1 MAASRRTAALPAGK
15 YARPTPV
22 DPELRQLRFTDEAGR
37 TRTFSFDDVHG
48 PVELID
54 DLVTALAN
62 GSQSGGRWRTLA
74 TVDAA
79 VSAARQLITYLG
91 TEFPAVHSITDF
103 GPEVWWAWR
112 AAKESQSRWPG
123 QVNLMRTVLAESLRL
138 PETTRKAMRAK
149 AVKPR
154 KRLPEN
160 DSYSRDEFGRIRRAA
175 KGEVRQALRRIRT
188 NTERLHRYREAGD
201 VGDGI
206 MFKAGGSRWST
217 GSLLE
222 YLSRNGMLPSQYLAN
237 RVVLKGCFD
246 LAGVSS
252 PAQALFPSIR
262 EIYCLMVLL
271 VCERGFNLSVMDN
284 LTATSFRA
292 SDGASEDS
300 VYTVNTDKPRR
311 GTKRYNAEI
320 LAGDA
325 GKLWENAVSLT
336 QPCRTALA
344 ELGTPSDKLLI
355 AHRHKNLTDGGPFRQ
370 EWLTAGIGDHCMAD
384 AGLLA
389 DDGTPLRV
397 SLRRLR
403 LSEQVLNQHA
413 RQNSESV
420 SEDTYRA
427 PDPATAAGAADTII
441 DGQADAVAH
450 AKATV
455 AIRSLSAAE
464 VTAARG
470 DPETAATQLGVPV
483 PTLKLLLA
491 GSLDTATTAC
501 VDFLNSPFAA
511 TAGEPC
517 PASFF
522 ACFTCTN
529 AVVTPDHLPRLIT
542 LLDALDNVATL
553 VAPARWET
561 DYRDHFA
568 RLQAI
573 LDQNA
578 TNAEIDDA
586 RRHVTDTDREVVIAL
601 IGRNLDA

>member
-1 MAASRRTAALPAGK
+1 M
-15 YARPTPV
+15 
-22 DPELRQLRFTDEAGR
+22 
-37 TRTFSFDDVHG
+37 
-48 PVELID
+48 
-54 DLVTALAN
+54 
-62 GSQSGGRWRTLA
+62 
-74 TVDAA
+74 
-79 VSAARQLITYLG
+79 SAARQLIAHLQK
-91 TEFPAVHSITDF
+91 EFPEVHSLGEF
-103 GPEVWWAWR
+103 SPEVWWAWR

-123 QVNLMRTVLAESLRL
+123 QVSLMRTVLSESPRL

-160 DSYSRDEFGRIRRAA
+160 DSYSRDEFGRIRSAA
-175 KGEVRQALRRIRT
+175 KGQIRQALRRIRT
-188 NTERLHRYREAGD
+188 NTEMLHQYREFGD

-206 MFKAGGSRWST
+206 TFKVGGSRWST

-222 YLSRNGMLPSQYLAN
+222 YLSRNGVLPSQYLAN

-246 LAGVSS
+246 LAGVSN

-284 LTATSFRA
+284 LAVTSFRA
-292 SDGASEDS
+292 SDGAGEDS

-311 GTKRYNAEI
+311 GTNRYSAEI
-320 LAGDA
+320 LAGEA
-325 GKLWENAVSLT
+325 GKLWENALALT
-336 QPCRTALA
+336 EPCRTALA
-344 ELGTPSDKLLI
+344 ELGTPSEKLLI
-355 AHRHKNLTDGGPFRQ
+355 AHRHKNRTGGGPFRQ
-370 EWLTAGIGDHCMAD
+370 EWLTAGIGDHYMAD

-389 DDGTPLRV
+389 DDGALLRV

-420 SEDTYRA
+420 SEDTYRS
-427 PDPATAAGAADTII
+427 PDPTTAEGAAETII

-455 AIRSLSAAE
+455 AIRSLTAAE
-464 VTAARG
+464 VTAARE
-470 DPETAATQLGVPV
+470 DPEAVATQLGIPV

-491 GSLDTATTAC
+491 GNLDTAITAC
-501 VDFLNSPFAA
+501 TDFLNSPFAA

-529 AVVTPDHLPRLIT
+529 AVITPEHLPRLVT

-553 VAPARWET
+553 VSPARWES
-561 DYRDHFA
+561 DYQDHYA

-578 TNAEIDDA
+578 TKAEIDDA
-586 RRHVTDTDREVVIAL
+586 RRHASDVDREVVTAL
-601 IGRNLDA
+601 LGRNLDA

>member
-1 MAASRRTAALPAGK
+1 MASRRTAALPAGK
-15 YARPTPV
+15 YARPAPV
-22 DPELRQLRFTDEAGR
+22 DPELRQLCFTDETGR
-37 TRTFSFDDVHG
+37 TKTFSFDDVHG
-48 PVELID
+48 PAELID

-62 GSQSGGRWRTLA
+62 GSQAGGRWRTLA

-79 VSAARQLITYLG
+79 VSAARQLIAYLG
-91 TEFPAVHSITDF
+91 TEFPEVHSITDF

-112 AAKESQSRWPG
+112 AAKESQNRWPG
-123 QVNLMRTVLAESLRL
+123 QVNLMRTVLSESPRL

-154 KRLPEN
+154 TRLPEN
-160 DSYSRDEFGRIRRAA
+160 DAYSRDEFGRIRSAA

-188 NTERLHRYREAGD
+188 NTERLHQYREIGD

-206 MFKAGGSRWST
+206 TFKVGGTRWNT

-222 YLSRNGMLPSQYLAN
+222 YLSQNGMLPTHYLAS

-246 LAGVSS
+246 LAGVSN

-284 LTATSFRA
+284 LTVASFRA
-292 SDGASEDS
+292 SDGADEDS
-300 VYTVNTDKPRR
+300 IYTVNTDKPRR
-311 GTKRYNAEI
+311 GTKRYSAEI
-320 LAGDA
+320 LAGEA
-325 GKLWENAVSLT
+325 GKLWEDAIGLT
-336 QPCRTALA
+336 DSCRTALA
-344 ELGTPSDKLLI
+344 ALGTPSEKLLI
-355 AHRHKNLTDGGPFRQ
+355 AHRHKNRTDGGPFRQ
-370 EWLTAGIGDHCMAD
+370 EWLTAGSGDHYMAGAD
-384 AGLLA
+384 LLA
-389 DDGTPLRV
+389 DDETPLRV

-403 LSEQVLNQHA
+403 LSEQVLNQRA

-420 SEDTYRA
+420 SEDTYRS
-427 PDPATAAGAADTII
+427 PDPATAEGAAETII

-455 AIRSLSAAE
+455 TIRSLSAAE
-464 VTAARG
+464 VTAART
-470 DPETAATQLGVPV
+470 DPETAATQLGI
-483 PTLKLLLA
+483 PTPTMRLLLA
-491 GSLDTATTAC
+491 GNLDTATTAC
-501 VDFLNSPFAA
+501 TDFLNSPFAA

-529 AVVTPDHLPRLIT
+529 AVVTPDHLPRLVT

-561 DYRDHFA
+561 DYRDHYA
-568 RLQAI
+568 RLHAI

-578 TNAEIDDA
+578 TTAEIGDA
-586 RRHVTDTDREVVIAL
+586 RRQITDGDREVVTAL

>member
-1 MAASRRTAALPAGK
+1 MAPRRTAALPAGK
-15 YARPTPV
+15 YARPAPV
-22 DPELRQLRFTDEAGR
+22 DPELRQLCFTDEAGR

-48 PVELID
+48 PAELID

-79 VSAARQLITYLG
+79 VSAARQLIAYLG
-91 TEFPAVHSITDF
+91 SGFPGVHSIADF

-112 AAKESQSRWPG
+112 AAKESQTRWPG
-123 QVNLMRTVLAESLRL
+123 QVNLMRTVLSESPRL

-154 KRLPEN
+154 NRLTEN
-160 DSYSRDEFGRIRRAA
+160 DSYNRGEFARIRSAA

-188 NTERLHRYREAGD
+188 NIEKLHRYQETGA

-206 MFKAGGSRWST
+206 TFKVGGARWCT

-237 RVVLKGCFD
+237 RVVLKECFD
-246 LAGVSS
+246 LAGVSN

-271 VCERGFNLSVMDN
+271 VCERGFNLSVLDN
-284 LTATSFRA
+284 LTVASFRA
-292 SDGASEDS
+292 SDGASEDA

-311 GTKRYNAEI
+311 GTKRYSAEI
-320 LAGDA
+320 LAGEA
-325 GKLWENAVSLT
+325 GKLWENAVRLT
-336 QPCRTALA
+336 EPCRATLA
-344 ELGTPSDKLLI
+344 ELGTPSEKLLI
-355 AHRHKNLTDGGPFRQ
+355 AHRHKNFTGVGPFRQ
-370 EWLTAGIGDHCMAD
+370 EWLTAGIGDHYMAD

-403 LSEQVLNQHA
+403 LSEQVLNQQA

-420 SEDTYRA
+420 SEDTYRS
-427 PDPATAAGAADTII
+427 PDPATADEAVDTII

-455 AIRSLSAAE
+455 TIRSLTAAE
-464 VTAARG
+464 VAGANR
-470 DPETAATQLGVPV
+470 DPETAATLLDIPV
-483 PTLKLLLA
+483 STLKLLLA

-501 VDFLNSPFAA
+501 TDFLNSPFAA

-529 AVVTPDHLPRLIT
+529 AVITPDHLPRLVT

-561 DYRDHFA
+561 DYRDHYA

-578 TNAEIDDA
+578 TQAEIGDA
-586 RRHVTDTDREVVIAL
+586 RHHVTDADRDIVSAL
-601 IGRNLDA
+601 LGRNLDA

>member
-1 MAASRRTAALPAGK
+1 VASRRTAALPAGK
-15 YARPTPV
+15 YSRPALT
-22 DPELRQLRFTDEAGR
+22 DPELRRLSFTDETGR
-37 TRTFSFDDVHG
+37 TKTFSFVDVDG
-48 PVELID
+48 PAELID

-62 GSQSGGRWRTLA
+62 GAQSGGRWRTLA

-79 VSAARQLITYLG
+79 ASAARQLITHLR
-91 TEFPAVHSITDF
+91 TEFPEVHSIADF

-112 AAKESQSRWPG
+112 AAKESQTRWPG
-123 QVNLMRTVLAESLRL
+123 QVNLVRTLLSESPRL
-138 PETTRKAMRAK
+138 PETTRKAMRAR
-149 AVKPR
+149 ATKPR

-160 DSYSRDEFGRIRRAA
+160 DSYSRDEFGRIRSAA
-175 KGEVRQALRRIRT
+175 KGEVRQALRRIRV
-188 NTERLHRYREAGD
+188 NTEKLHQFREVGD

-206 MFKAGGSRWST
+206 TFNVGGSRWST
-217 GSLLE
+217 GSLLD
-222 YLSRNGMLPSQYLAN
+222 YLSRNGELPTQYLAN
-237 RVVLKGCFD
+237 RAVLKGCFD
-246 LAGVSS
+246 LAGVPS

-271 VCERGFNLSVMDN
+271 VCERGFNLSVMEN
-284 LTATSFRA
+284 LTVTSFRA
-292 SDGASEDS
+292 SDGVGEPS

-311 GTKRYNAEI
+311 GSKRFSAEI
-320 LAGDA
+320 LAGEA

-336 QPCRTALA
+336 EPCRTALA
-344 ELGTPSDKLLI
+344 ALGTPCEKLLI

-370 EWLTAGIGDHCMAD
+370 EWLTAGIGDHYMAS

-413 RQNSESV
+413 RQNSEAV
-420 SEDTYRA
+420 SEDTYRT
-427 PDPATAAGAADTII
+427 PDPTTAAGAADTII
-441 DGQADAVAH
+441 DGQTEAVAH
-450 AKATV
+450 ARATV
-455 AIRSLSAAE
+455 TIRSLSAAE
-464 VTAARG
+464 VTAARA
-470 DPETAATQLGVPV
+470 DPDTTATKLGIPV

-501 VDFLNSPFAA
+501 TDLLNSPFAA
-511 TAGEPC
+511 QVGEPC

-522 ACFTCTN
+522 ACFSCTN
-529 AVVTPDHLPRLIT
+529 AVITPEHLPRLIT

-553 VAPARWET
+553 VAPARWESN
-561 DYRDHFA
+561 YRDHYA

-578 TNAEIDDA
+578 TKAEIHDA
-586 RRHVTDTDREVVIAL
+586 RRHVTDADRNIVTQLV
-601 IGRNLDA
+601 GRNLDA

>member
-1 MAASRRTAALPAGK
+1 MASRRTAALPAGK
-15 YARPTPV
+15 YARPALA
-22 DPELRQLRFTDEAGR
+22 DPELRRLCFTDEGGR

-48 PVELID
+48 PAELVD

-79 VSAARQLITYLG
+79 VSAARQLIAYLG
-91 TEFPAVHSITDF
+91 TEFPEVHSITDF

-112 AAKESQSRWPG
+112 TAKESQSRWPG
-123 QVNLMRTVLAESLRL
+123 RVNLMRTVLSESPRL

-160 DSYSRDEFGRIRRAA
+160 DSYSREEFARIRSAA
-175 KGEVRQALRRIRT
+175 KGEVRQALRRIRA
-188 NTERLHRYREAGD
+188 NTERLRKYREVGD

-206 MFKAGGSRWST
+206 TFKVGGARWST

-246 LAGVSS
+246 LAGVSN

-284 LTATSFRA
+284 LTVASFRA
-292 SDGASEDS
+292 SDGAGEDL

-311 GTKRYNAEI
+311 GTKRYSAEI
-320 LAGDA
+320 LAGEA
-325 GKLWENAVSLT
+325 GKLWENALFLT
-336 QPCRTALA
+336 EPCRTALA
-344 ELGTPSDKLLI
+344 ELGTPSEKLLI
-355 AHRHKNLTDGGPFRQ
+355 AHRHKNLTGDGPFRQ
-370 EWLTAGIGDHCMAD
+370 EWLTAGIGDHYMAY
-384 AGLLA
+384 ASLLA
-389 DDGTPLRV
+389 DDGIPLRV

-420 SEDTYRA
+420 SEDTYRS
-427 PDPATAAGAADTII
+427 PDPATAEGAADTII

-455 AIRSLSAAE
+455 TIRSLSAAE
-464 VTAARG
+464 VTAKTRK
-470 DPETAATQLGVPV
+470 PPRHS
-483 PTLKLLLA
+483 LA
-491 GSLDTATTAC
+491 SRC
-501 VDFLNSPFAA
+501 
-511 TAGEPC
+511 
-517 PASFF
+517 
-522 ACFTCTN
+522 
-529 AVVTPDHLPRLIT
+529 
-542 LLDALDNVATL
+542 
-553 VAPARWET
+553 
-561 DYRDHFA
+561 
-568 RLQAI
+568 
-573 LDQNA
+573 
-578 TNAEIDDA
+578 
-586 RRHVTDTDREVVIAL
+586 RR
-601 IGRNLDA
+601 

>member
-1 MAASRRTAALPAGK
+1 MAKRRTATLPAGK
-15 YARPTPV
+15 YSRPAPI
-22 DPELRQLRFTDEAGR
+22 DPELRQLCFTDEAGR
-37 TRTFSFDDVHG
+37 TRTFSFDEIDG
-48 PVELID
+48 PAELVD
-54 DLVTALAN
+54 DLVAALAN
-62 GSQSGGRWRTLA
+62 GARAGGRWRTLA
-74 TVDAA
+74 TVAA
-79 VSAARQLITYLG
+79 AAKATRQLISYLR
-91 TEFPAVHSITDF
+91 TEFPEVHSITDF
-103 GPEVWWAWR
+103 GPEMWWAWR
-112 AAKESQSRWPG
+112 TARESEARWPG
-123 QVNLMRTVLAESLRL
+123 QVNLMRTLLSESPRL

-160 DSYSRDEFGRIRRAA
+160 DSYSRDEFGRIRSAA

-188 NTERLHRYREAGD
+188 NTGQLRQYRETGD

-206 MFKAGGSRWST
+206 IFNVIRTQWST

-222 YLSRNGMLPSQYLAN
+222 YLSQNGMLPSQYLAN
-237 RVVLKGCFD
+237 RIVLKGCFD
-246 LAGVSS
+246 LTGVSN

-284 LTATSFRA
+284 LTVTSFRA
-292 SDGASEDS
+292 SDGVGEDS
-300 VYTVNTDKPRR
+300 IYTVNTDKPRR
-311 GTKRYNAEI
+311 GTKRFSAEI
-320 LAGDA
+320 LAGEA
-325 GKLWENAVSLT
+325 GKLWETAVSLT
-336 QPCRTALA
+336 EPCRTALTA
-344 ELGTPSDKLLI
+344 LGTPSEKLLI
-355 AHRHKNLTDGGPFRQ
+355 AHRHKNLAGDGPFRQ
-370 EWLTAGIGDHCMAD
+370 EWLTAGIGDHYMAD

-420 SEDTYRA
+420 SEDTYRS
-427 PDPATAAGAADTII
+427 PDPITADGAADTII
-441 DGQADAVAH
+441 DGQTDAVAH

-455 AIRSLSAAE
+455 TIRSLSAAE
-464 VTAARG
+464 VTTART
-470 DPETAATQLGVPV
+470 DPETAAARLGIQL

-491 GSLDTATTAC
+491 GGLDTATTAC
-501 VDFLNSPFAA
+501 TDFLNSPFAA

-529 AVVTPDHLPRLIT
+529 AVITPAHLPRLIT

-553 VAPARWET
+553 VAPARWES
-561 DYRDHFA
+561 DYRDHYA
-568 RLQAI
+568 RLQAV
-573 LDQNA
+573 LEQNA
-578 TNAEIDDA
+578 TNAELGDA
-586 RRHVTDTDREVVIAL
+586 RRHVTDADREVVTAL

>member
-1 MAASRRTAALPAGK
+1 MVEH
-15 YARPTPV
+15 V
-22 DPELRQLRFTDEAGR
+22 D
-37 TRTFSFDDVHG
+37 
-48 PVELID
+48 
-54 DLVTALAN
+54 
-62 GSQSGGRWRTLA
+62 
-74 TVDAA
+74 
-79 VSAARQLITYLG
+79 
-91 TEFPAVHSITDF
+91 
-103 GPEVWWAWR
+103 
-112 AAKESQSRWPG
+112 QSRPS
-123 QVNLMRTVLAESLRL
+123 QTAVMRAVLSESPRL
-138 PETTRKAMRAK
+138 PETTRKAIRAK

-154 KRLPEN
+154 NRLPEN
-160 DSYSRDEFGRIRRAA
+160 DSYSRDEFGRIRSAA

-188 NTERLHRYREAGD
+188 NTERLHQYREVGD

-206 MFKAGGSRWST
+206 TFNVGGTRWST

-222 YLSRNGMLPSQYLAN
+222 YLLRNGMLPSQYLAN
-237 RVVLKGCFD
+237 RVVLKDCFD
-246 LAGVSS
+246 LAGVSN

-271 VCERGFNLSVMDN
+271 VCERGFNLSVMDD
-284 LTATSFRA
+284 LTVTSFRA
-292 SDGASEDS
+292 SDGAGEDS
-300 VYTVNTDKPRR
+300 VYTVNTNKPRR
-311 GTKRYNAEI
+311 GTKRFSAEI
-320 LAGDA
+320 LAGEA
-325 GKLWENAVSLT
+325 GKLWENAVRLT
-336 QPCRTALA
+336 EPCRTALA

-355 AHRHKNLTDGGPFRQ
+355 AHRHKNLTDDGPFRQ
-370 EWLTAGIGDHCMAD
+370 EWLTAGIGDHYMAD

-420 SEDTYRA
+420 SEDTYRI
-427 PDPATAAGAADTII
+427 PDPATAEGAADTII

-455 AIRSLSAAE
+455 TIRSLNAAE
-464 VTAARG
+464 VTAARA
-470 DPETAATQLGVPV
+470 DPETAATGLGIPV

-491 GSLDTATTAC
+491 GSLDTATAAC
-501 VDFLNSPFAA
+501 TDFLNSPFAA

-529 AVVTPDHLPRLIT
+529 AVITPDHLPRLVT

-561 DYRDHFA
+561 DYRDHYA

-578 TNAEIDDA
+578 TNAEIGDA
-586 RRHVTDTDREVVIAL
+586 RRHITDADRDVVTAL

>member
-1 MAASRRTAALPAGK
+1 MASRRTAALPAGK
-15 YARPTPV
+15 YARPNPV
-22 DPELRQLRFTDEAGR
+22 DPELRQLCFTDEAGR
-37 TRTFSFDDVHG
+37 TRTFSFEDVHG
-48 PVELID
+48 PAELID

-91 TEFPAVHSITDF
+91 TEFPEVHSVADF

-112 AAKESQSRWPG
+112 TVKESQARWPG
-123 QVNLMRTVLAESLRL
+123 QVNLMRTVLSESPRL

-149 AVKPR
+149 AAKPR

-160 DSYSRDEFGRIRRAA
+160 DSYSRNEFGRIRSAA
-175 KGEVRQALRRIRT
+175 KGEVRQALHRIRT
-188 NTERLHRYREAGD
+188 NTEKLRQYRDVGD

-206 MFKAGGSRWST
+206 TFNVGGERWST

-246 LAGVSS
+246 LAGVSN

-284 LTATSFRA
+284 LTVTSFRA
-292 SDGASEDS
+292 SDGAGEDS

-311 GTKRYNAEI
+311 GTKRYSAEI
-320 LAGDA
+320 LAGEA
-325 GKLWENAVSLT
+325 GKLWENAVRLT
-336 QPCRTALA
+336 EPCRTALA
-344 ELGTPSDKLLI
+344 ALRTPSEKLLI
-355 AHRHKNLTDGGPFRQ
+355 AHRHKNLTDEGPFRQ
-370 EWLTAGIGDHCMAD
+370 EWLTAGIGDHYMSD

-420 SEDTYRA
+420 SEDTYRS
-427 PDPATAAGAADTII
+427 PDPATAQGAADTII
-441 DGQADAVAH
+441 DGQDDAVAH
-450 AKATV
+450 ARATI

-464 VTAARG
+464 VIAARR
-470 DPETAATQLGVPV
+470 DPETAATQLGIPV

-491 GSLDTATTAC
+491 GDLDTATTAC
-501 VDFLNSPFAA
+501 TDFLNSPFAA

-522 ACFTCTN
+522 ACFICTN
-529 AVVTPDHLPRLIT
+529 AVITPAHLPRLVT

-561 DYRDHFA
+561 DYRDHYA
-568 RLQAI
+568 RLRAI

-578 TNAEIDDA
+578 TNAEIGDA
-586 RRHVTDTDREVVIAL
+586 RRHVTDADREVVTAL

>member
-1 MAASRRTAALPAGK
+1 R
-15 YARPTPV
+15 
-22 DPELRQLRFTDEAGR
+22 
-37 TRTFSFDDVHG
+37 
-48 PVELID
+48 
-54 DLVTALAN
+54 
-62 GSQSGGRWRTLA
+62 
-74 TVDAA
+74 
-79 VSAARQLITYLG
+79 
-91 TEFPAVHSITDF
+91 
-103 GPEVWWAWR
+103 EV
-112 AAKESQSRWPG
+112 
-123 QVNLMRTVLAESLRL
+123 
-138 PETTRKAMRAK
+138 
-149 AVKPR
+149 
-154 KRLPEN
+154 
-160 DSYSRDEFGRIRRAA
+160 
-175 KGEVRQALRRIRT
+175 
-188 NTERLHRYREAGD
+188 GD

-206 MFKAGGSRWST
+206 SFKVGEERWST

-222 YLSRNGMLPSQYLAN
+222 YLSRNGMPPSQYLAQ

-246 LAGVSS
+246 LAGVSN

-284 LTATSFRA
+284 LTVTSFRA
-292 SDGASEDS
+292 SDGAGEDS

-311 GTKRYNAEI
+311 GTKRYSAEI
-320 LAGDA
+320 LAGEA
-325 GKLWENAVSLT
+325 GMLWESAVRLT
-336 QPCRTALA
+336 AHCRTTLA
-344 ELGTPSDKLLI
+344 ALGTPSEKLLI
-355 AHRHKNLTDGGPFRQ
+355 AHRHRNLINSGPFRQ
-370 EWLTAGIGDHCMAD
+370 EWLTAGIGDHYMAD

-420 SEDTYRA
+420 SENIYRS
-427 PDPATAAGAADTII
+427 PDPTTAEGATHTII

-455 AIRSLSAAE
+455 TIRSLSTAE
-464 VTAARG
+464 VTAARR
-470 DPETAATQLGVPV
+470 DPETAAIQLGIPV

-491 GSLDTATTAC
+491 GNLDTATTAC
-501 VDFLNSPFAA
+501 TDFLNSPF
-511 TAGEPC
+511 TVHPGEPC

-529 AVVTPDHLPRLIT
+529 AIITPAHLPRLIM

-553 VAPARWET
+553 VAPARWQT
-561 DYRDHFA
+561 DYRDHYA

-573 LDQNA
+573 LEQNA
-578 TNAEIDDA
+578 TKTEIVDA
-586 RRHVTDTDREVVIAL
+586 RRHVTDTDREVVTAL

>member
-1 MAASRRTAALPAGK
+1 MASRRTAPLPAGK
-15 YARPTPV
+15 YARPAPV
-22 DPELRQLRFTDEAGR
+22 DPELRRLCFTDEGGR
-37 TRTFSFDDVHG
+37 TRTFSFDDVDG
-48 PVELID
+48 PAELIG

-79 VSAARQLITYLG
+79 VGAARQLLTYLR
-91 TEFPAVHSITDF
+91 TEFPEVHSIADF
-103 GPEVWWAWR
+103 GPEMWWAWR
-112 AAKESQSRWPG
+112 AAKESQTRWPG
-123 QVNLMRTVLAESLRL
+123 QVNLMRAVLSESPRL

-160 DSYSRDEFGRIRRAA
+160 DSYSRDEFGRIRSTARS
-175 KGEVRQALRRIRT
+175 EVRRALSRIRT
-188 NTERLHRYREAGD
+188 NTEKLRQYRETGD

-206 MFKAGGSRWST
+206 IFNVGGTQWST

-246 LAGVSS
+246 LAGVSN

-262 EIYCLMVLL
+262 EIYCLMVVL

-284 LTATSFRA
+284 LTVTAFRA
-292 SDGASEDS
+292 SDGAAEGS

-311 GTKRYNAEI
+311 GTKRYSAEI
-320 LAGDA
+320 FAAEA
-325 GKLWENAVSLT
+325 GKLWDNAVSLT
-336 QPCRTALA
+336 ESCRTALA
-344 ELGTPSDKLLI
+344 ALGTPSEKLLI
-355 AHRHKNLTDGGPFRQ
+355 AHRHKNRAGFGPFRQ
-370 EWLTAGIGDHCMAD
+370 DWLTAGIGDHYMTD

-413 RQNSESV
+413 RQNSESI
-420 SEDTYRA
+420 SEDTYRT
-427 PDPATAAGAADTII
+427 PDPTTAEGAAETII

-455 AIRSLSAAE
+455 TIRSLSAAE
-464 VTAARG
+464 MTAART
-470 DPETAATQLGVPV
+470 DPETAATQLGIPL

-491 GSLDTATTAC
+491 GNLDTATTAC
-501 VDFLNSPFAA
+501 TDFLNSPFAA

-529 AVVTPDHLPRLIT
+529 AVVTPDHLPRLVT
-542 LLDALDNVATL
+542 LLDALDYVATL

-561 DYRDHFA
+561 DYRDHYV

-578 TNAEIDDA
+578 TNAEIGDA
-586 RRHVTDTDREVVIAL
+586 RSHVTDADRDVVTAL

>member
-1 MAASRRTAALPAGK
+1 MASRRTATLPAGK
-15 YARPTPV
+15 YARPALV
-22 DPELRQLRFTDEAGR
+22 DPELRQLCFTDESGR

-48 PVELID
+48 PAELID

-62 GSQSGGRWRTLA
+62 GSQPGGRWRTLA

-91 TEFPAVHSITDF
+91 AEFPGVHSIADF

-112 AAKESQSRWPG
+112 AEKDRQARWPG
-123 QVNLMRTVLAESLRL
+123 QVNLMRTVLSESPRL

-160 DSYSRDEFGRIRRAA
+160 DSYSRDEFGRIRSAA

-188 NTERLHRYREAGD
+188 NTERLHQYREVGD

-206 MFKAGGSRWST
+206 TFKVSGSQWRT

-246 LAGVSS
+246 LAGVSN

-284 LTATSFRA
+284 LTETSFRA

-300 VYTVNTDKPRR
+300 IYTVNTDKPRR
-311 GTKRYNAEI
+311 GTKRYSAEI
-320 LAGDA
+320 LAGEA
-325 GKLWENAVSLT
+325 GKLWENAVRLT
-336 QPCRTALA
+336 APCRTTLA
-344 ELGTPSDKLLI
+344 VLGTPSEKLLI
-355 AHRHKNLTDGGPFRQ
+355 AHRHKNLVDGGPFRQ
-370 EWLTAGIGDHCMAD
+370 EWLTAGIGDHYLAD

-389 DDGTPLRV
+389 DDGTQLRV

-420 SEDTYRA
+420 SEDTYRT
-427 PDPATAAGAADTII
+427 PDPATAEGAADTIV

-455 AIRSLSAAE
+455 TIRSMTAAE
-464 VTAARG
+464 VTAARR
-470 DPETAATQLGVPV
+470 DPETAATKLGIPV

-491 GSLDTATTAC
+491 GNLDTATTAC
-501 VDFLNSPFAA
+501 TDFLNSPFAA
-511 TAGEPC
+511 TAGQPC

-529 AVVTPDHLPRLIT
+529 AVITPEHLPRLVT

-553 VAPARWET
+553 VSPARWES
-561 DYRDHFA
+561 DYRDHYA

-578 TNAEIDDA
+578 TKAEIGDA
-586 RRHVTDTDREVVIAL
+586 RRHVTDTDRDIVTAL

>member
-1 MAASRRTAALPAGK
+1 M
-15 YARPTPV
+15 
-22 DPELRQLRFTDEAGR
+22 
-37 TRTFSFDDVHG
+37 
-48 PVELID
+48 
-54 DLVTALAN
+54 
-62 GSQSGGRWRTLA
+62 
-74 TVDAA
+74 
-79 VSAARQLITYLG
+79 SAARQLITYLG
-91 TEFPAVHSITDF
+91 TEFPEVHSIADF

-123 QVNLMRTVLAESLRL
+123 QVNLMRTVLSESPRL
-138 PETTRKAMRAK
+138 PDTTRKAMRAK

-160 DSYSRDEFGRIRRAA
+160 DSYSRDEFGRIRSAA

-188 NTERLHRYREAGD
+188 NTERLHQYREVGD

-206 MFKAGGSRWST
+206 TFKVGGSRWST

-246 LAGVSS
+246 LAGVSN

-284 LTATSFRA
+284 LTVTSFRA
-292 SDGASEDS
+292 SDGAGEDS

-311 GTKRYNAEI
+311 GTKRYSAEI
-320 LAGDA
+320 LAGEA
-325 GKLWENAVSLT
+325 GKLWENAVRLT
-336 QPCRTALA
+336 EPCRTALA
-344 ELGTPSDKLLI
+344 ALGTPSEKLLI
-355 AHRHKNLTDGGPFRQ
+355 AHRHKNLTNEGPFRQ
-370 EWLTAGIGDHCMAD
+370 EWLTAGIGDHYMSD

-420 SEDTYRA
+420 SEDTYRS
-427 PDPATAAGAADTII
+427 PDPATAEGAADTII
-441 DGQADAVAH
+441 DGQDDAVAH
-450 AKATV
+450 ARATI

-464 VTAARG
+464 VIAARR
-470 DPETAATQLGVPV
+470 DPETAATQLGIPV

-491 GSLDTATTAC
+491 GDLDTATTAC
-501 VDFLNSPFAA
+501 TDFLNSPFAA

-529 AVVTPDHLPRLIT
+529 AVITPAHLPRLVT

-561 DYRDHFA
+561 NYRDHYV
-568 RLQAI
+568 RLRAI

-578 TNAEIDDA
+578 TNAEIGDA
-586 RRHVTDTDREVVIAL
+586 RRHVTDADREVVTAL

>member
-1 MAASRRTAALPAGK
+1 MASRRTAALPAGK

-22 DPELRQLRFTDEAGR
+22 DSELRQLCFTDEAGR

-48 PVELID
+48 PAELID

-62 GSQSGGRWRTLA
+62 GSQSGGRWRTVA

-79 VSAARQLITYLG
+79 VSAARQLITYLR
-91 TEFPAVHSITDF
+91 TEFPDVHSVADF
-103 GPEVWWAWR
+103 GPEVWWTWR
-112 AAKESQSRWPG
+112 TVKESQARWPG
-123 QVNLMRTVLAESLRL
+123 QVTLMRTVLSESPRL

-160 DSYSRDEFGRIRRAA
+160 DSYSRDEFGRIRSAA
-175 KGEVRQALRRIRT
+175 KSEVRRALRRIRS
-188 NTERLHRYREAGD
+188 NTEKLRQYREVGD

-206 MFKAGGSRWST
+206 TFKVGGSGWST

-222 YLSRNGMLPSQYLAN
+222 YLARNGMLPSHYLAN

-246 LAGVSS
+246 LAGVSN

-284 LTATSFRA
+284 LTVTSFRA

-300 VYTVNTDKPRR
+300 VYTINTDKPRR
-311 GTKRYNAEI
+311 GTKRYSAEI
-320 LAGDA
+320 LAGEA

-336 QPCRTALA
+336 EQCRTTLA
-344 ELGTPSDKLLI
+344 GLGTPSEKLLI
-355 AHRHKNLTDGGPFRQ
+355 AHRHKNLTEGGPFRQ
-370 EWLTAGIGDHCMAD
+370 EWLTAGIGDHYMAD

-420 SEDTYRA
+420 SEDTYRS
-427 PDPATAAGAADTII
+427 PDPTTAEGAAETII

-455 AIRSLSAAE
+455 TIRSLSAAE
-464 VTAARG
+464 ATAART
-470 DPETAATQLGVPV
+470 DPETAAARLGIAV

-491 GSLDTATTAC
+491 GGLDTATTAC
-501 VDFLNSPFAA
+501 TDFLNSPFAA
-511 TAGEPC
+511 SAGQPC

-529 AVVTPDHLPRLIT
+529 AVITPEHLPRLVT

-561 DYRDHFA
+561 DYRDHYA

-578 TNAEIDDA
+578 TMAEIGDA
-586 RRHVTDTDREVVIAL
+586 RSHVTDADREVVTAL